1 MVSYYFW
8 EGWLAILNHISFNNI
23 RGDVFGGITAAV
35 IALPMALAFGVAS
48 GAGPEAGLYGA
59 VLVGLFACL
68 FGATPTLISE
78 PTGPMTVVMTAVIA
92 SLIASNP
99 DDGLAMAFTV
109 VIMAGIFQILFGLLR
124 VGHFVT
130 MMPYTVVS
138 GFMSGIGMILIIL
151 QVGPFLGFG
160 APPGGI
166 MGTLGAIP
174 EMVTNLN
181 AKELMLGFLTFGILL
196 ALPMKYRKFMPPQL
210 LTLVVGT
217 IIAVIFFA
225 GDIRVIGTIPNGLP
239 NIHMPAFAWEQWQ
252 IMLVDALVLA
262 MLGSID
268 ALLTSVIAENLTK
281 QEADP
286 NKELVGQGLGNMA
299 SGLFGGIPGAGAT
312 MGTVV
317 NIQAGARSALSGLVR
332 VGVLLVVIVF
342 IADLTALIPMA
353 VLAGIALKVGIDI
366 IDWGFL
372 KRAHRVSSKAAAI
385 MYGVI
390 LLTVFV
396 DLMVAVAIGIF
407 VANMLT
413 IERLTKVHS
422 DSVQAINAQKGTE
435 NLSRDEQTIME
446 SADGRI
452 LVFALG
458 GPLFFGL
465 AKAISRQRAVLSEHQ
480 LLLLDFTEVPSIG
493 VSSSLAVEQMIFDDL
508 GIHKPVFMVGM
519 NKNVSERMRRL
530 GVLDHIPQEH
540 VFALREEALKQAA
553 NLLAVRP

>member
-1 MVSYYFW
+1 
-8 EGWLAILNHISFNNI
+8 
-23 RGDVFGGITAAV
+23 
-35 IALPMALAFGVAS
+35 
-48 GAGPEAGLYGA
+48 
-59 VLVGLFACL
+59 
-68 FGATPTLISE
+68 
-78 PTGPMTVVMTAVIA
+78 
-92 SLIASNP
+92 
-99 DDGLAMAFTV
+99 
-109 VIMAGIFQILFGLLR
+109 
-124 VGHFVT
+124 
-130 MMPYTVVS
+130 
-138 GFMSGIGMILIIL
+138 
-151 QVGPFLGFG
+151 
-160 APPGGI
+160 
-166 MGTLGAIP
+166 
-174 EMVTNLN
+174 
-181 AKELMLGFLTFGILL
+181 
-196 ALPMKYRKFMPPQL
+196 
-210 LTLVVGT
+210 
-217 IIAVIFFA
+217 
-225 GDIRVIGTIPNGLP
+225 
-239 NIHMPAFAWEQWQ
+239 MPAFAWEQWQ